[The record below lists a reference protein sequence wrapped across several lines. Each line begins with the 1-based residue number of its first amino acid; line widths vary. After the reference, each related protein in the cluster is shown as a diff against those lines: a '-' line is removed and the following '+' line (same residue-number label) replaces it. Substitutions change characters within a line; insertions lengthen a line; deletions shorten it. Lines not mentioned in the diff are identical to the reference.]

1 VKNANHFIGVFD
13 SGFGGLTILSGIA
26 KELPEYDYLYLGDT
40 ARAPYGVRS
49 QEAVYRFT
57 RQAVSFL
64 FSSGAD
70 LILLA
75 CNTASSESLRRLQ
88 QEYLPQNYPDK
99 KILGVL
105 IPAAEEVVE
114 VIHGRRVGV
123 LATEGTVRSGAF
135 ERELKKLDP
144 EIAVIQEACPL
155 LVSLVEAGEQ
165 HSEAVQSILEDYLRP
180 MMSEKID
187 TLVLG
192 CTHYS
197 ILEDKIRK
205 IIGDEVKIVSEVRAV
220 PPRLRDYLNR
230 HEEFAKDLSR
240 GGQRIFMTT
249 GESEKFDR
257 VGGEFFGQPIK
268 SEAIHLME

>member
-1 VKNANHFIGVFD
+1 MKNANHFIGVFD